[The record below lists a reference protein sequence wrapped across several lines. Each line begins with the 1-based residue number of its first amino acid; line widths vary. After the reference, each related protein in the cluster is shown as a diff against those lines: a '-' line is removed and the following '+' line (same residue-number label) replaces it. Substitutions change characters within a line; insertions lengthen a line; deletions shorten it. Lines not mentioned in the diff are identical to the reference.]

1 MMHSLAITRFIP
13 ILFTLALGAHA
24 ATLFDNLGPSG
35 AFLNNS
41 VPVSDSVGLA
51 ELASR
56 FYLGTAATI
65 SGVDLVLDGPATPNQ
80 VTISFYNGNLGSPGA
95 LQFSRVVSNWNFS
108 FPVPPGSYFN
118 PTFAASQVLQPGD
131 YWLGLSSTNKA
142 PNFTVNWFFNINYID
157 TNAFR
162 SDVTG
167 LWNTTHDRTFG
178 MRVFGTAETPE
189 PASLTLALLGLG
201 AILMTYRRMR
211 SHRDP
216 KFAELAHVKL
226 HVAFPLHVRPD
237 DIRWEDRLY
246 APPVPIDWGG
256 SGHYEAL

>member
-1 MMHSLAITRFIP
+1 MLRPAIARFIP
-13 ILFTLALGAHA
+13 ILFTFALGAHA

-35 AFLNNS
+35 AFLYNS
-41 VPVSDSVGLA
+41 VPVTDSVGLA

-56 FYLGTAATI
+56 FHLGTAGTI

-80 VTISFYNGNLGSPGA
+80 VTISFYSDNLGSPGT

-108 FPVPPGSYFN
+108 FPVPPGPYFN

-142 PNFTVNWFFNINYID
+142 PNFTVNWFFNIDYID

-167 LWNTTHDRTFG
+167 LWGTTHDRTFG

-189 PASLTLALLGLG
+189 PASLTLAWLGLS
-201 AILMTYRRMR
+201 AILMRYRRMGTIVT
-211 SHRDP
+211 P
-216 KFAELAHVKL
+216 NLPNL
-226 HVAFPLHVRPD
+226 HM
-237 DIRWEDRLY
+237 
-246 APPVPIDWGG
+246 
-256 SGHYEAL
+256 